1 MLHWR
6 NRTSGVC
13 CRGAAALTATLALGA
28 WAGIATASEFELS
41 ILIQDGDALP
51 GGLGTVSNVND
62 ITVNDNGDWL
72 VDVSLTGGS
81 TNRAL
86 VLNGDVWLAHGDP
99 IDPDDTVSSVANQL
113 KALNSQGDVTFRPT
127 LDQNGSGVFLNF
139 TPLVLLN
146 DIIDSDKFA
155 PDSNYAGFFRSR
167 VTDDGDVL
175 ALVTISDSDLGSRR
189 TFVWL
194 TTDERTGEVTEDVFL
209 TRFDDAPGTEAGVEI
224 NNINSNPSTFNI
236 NADGDVL
243 FSSTLLGTP
252 TETNGALYYNDTLVV
267 RKGDASPIA
276 GSEYSNIGST
286 ATRVDLNNTG
296 DYIWLSQLTN
306 QPTNTNQGIFRNN
319 IFTDGPDE
327 VVIQRGDPA
336 PGIPGATIDLFGTGV
351 QPQVTDD
358 GDVLWYAR
366 LDGDA
371 DVNQALYRNDQVI
384 LRKGETTVDGNLI
397 TTVCGTTA
405 SSNGIAQTLDASNN
419 GQFAIVRVRFENGNR
434 AALLI
439 DFTDAKE
446 CPLGDLNCDGVV
458 DVFDLLI
465 LLNNWGTCPAAGEC
479 PGDLNEN
486 GVVDV
491 FDLLILLDNWG

>member
-1 MLHWR
+1 MFNWSK
-6 NRTSGVC
+6 RTSSGFG
-13 CRGAAALTATLALGA
+13 CRAAVLSAAVGFGALTGF
-28 WAGIATASEFELS
+28 ATASDFEVS
-41 ILIQDGDALP
+41 ILIQDGDTLP

-62 ITVNDNGDWL
+62 ISVNDNGDWI

-86 VLNGDVWLAHGDP
+86 ILNGDVWLAHGDP
-99 IDPDDTVSSVANQL
+99 IAPDDSVSSVANQL

-127 LDQNGSGVFLNF
+127 LDQNGSGVYLNF

-146 DIIDSDKFA
+146 DITDSDKFA

-175 ALVTISDSDLGSRR
+175 ALVTISDSVLGSRR

-194 TTDERTGEVTEDVFL
+194 TLDERTGEVTEDVFL
-209 TRFDDAPGTEAGVEI
+209 TRFDGAPGTETGVEI
-224 NNINSNPSTFNI
+224 NNINSGPSTFNI
-236 NADGDVL
+236 NAGGDVL
-243 FSSTLLGTP
+243 FSTTLLDTP
-252 TETNGALYYNDTLVV
+252 TDTNGALYYNDTLVA
-267 RKGDASPIA
+267 RKGDESPIA

-306 QPTNTNQGIFRNN
+306 QPTGTNQGIFRNN

-336 PGIPGATIDLFGTGV
+336 PGIPGANVDLFGTGV
-351 QPQVTDD
+351 QPQVTDN
-358 GDVLWYAR
+358 GDVLFYAR

-371 DVNQALYRNDQVI
+371 DFNQVLYRNDQVI

-405 SSNGIAQTLDASNN
+405 SSNGITQTLDASNN
-419 GQFAIVRVRFENGNR
+419 GDFAIVRVRFENGNR

-439 DFTDAKE
+439 DFTDVTE

-458 DVFDLLI
+458 NVFDLLI
-465 LLNNWGTCPAAGEC
+465 LLENWGTCPPAGEC
-479 PGDLNEN
+479 IGDLNDD
-486 GVVDV
+486 GVVNV
-491 FDLLILLDNWG
+491 FDLLILLENWG

>member
-1 MLHWR
+1 ML
-6 NRTSGVC
+6 NRSKRPSSGF
-13 CRGAAALTATLALGA
+13 CRCALVLSATLGLGALTGP
-28 WAGIATASEFELS
+28 ATASDFEVS
-41 ILIQDGDALP
+41 ILIQDGDTLP
-51 GGLGTVSNVND
+51 DGLGTVSNVND
-62 ITVNDNGDWL
+62 ISVNDNGDWI

-86 VLNGDVWLAHGDP
+86 ILNGDVWLAHGDP
-99 IDPDDTVSSVANQL
+99 IDPNDTVSSVANQL
-113 KALNSQGDVTFRPT
+113 KALNNQGDVTFRPT
-127 LDQNGSGVFLNF
+127 LDQNGSGVYLNF

-155 PDSNYAGFFRSR
+155 PNSNYAGFFRSR

-175 ALVTISDSDLGSRR
+175 ALVTISDSVLGSRR

-194 TTDERTGEVTEDVFL
+194 TIDERTGEVTEDVFL
-209 TRFDDAPGTEAGVEI
+209 TRFDDAPGTEPGVEI

-243 FSSTLLGTP
+243 FSTTLSGTP
-252 TETNGALYYNDTLVV
+252 TETNGGLYYNDTLVV

-276 GSEYSNIGST
+276 GSDYSNIGSS
-286 ATRVDLNNTG
+286 ATRVDLNNFG

-306 QPTNTNQGIFRNN
+306 QPTDTNQGIFRNN

-327 VVIQRGDPA
+327 VIIQRGDPA
-336 PGIPGATIDLFGTGV
+336 PGIPGTNVTLFGTGV
-351 QPQVTDD
+351 QPRITDN
-358 GDVLWYAR
+358 GDVLFYAR

-371 DVNQALYRNDQVI
+371 DLNQALYRNDQVI
-384 LRKGETTVDGNLI
+384 LRKGETTIDGNLI

-419 GQFAIVRVRFENGNR
+419 GDFAIVRVRFENGNR

-439 DFTDAKE
+439 DFTDDPK

-458 DVFDLLI
+458 NVFDLLI
-465 LLNNWGTCPAAGEC
+465 LLENWGTCPPAGEC
-479 PGDLNEN
+479 VGDLNDD
-486 GVVDV
+486 GVVNV
-491 FDLLILLDNWG
+491 FDLLILLENWG